1 MRISLEKWPGPITTI
16 SLAQLFGTSLWFSA
30 NAASEDLMDL
40 WHVSVAQIGWLTSA
54 VQGGFIV
61 GTLLL
66 SLTGLADKFRAS
78 NIFAVSAILGA
89 VLNLLFALLA
99 NGIWLGVLL
108 RFLVG
113 LTLAGIYPL
122 GMKMIIKWAPEKAG
136 WGLSI
141 LVAMLTLGTALP
153 HGLKAL
159 AASYPWYMIV
169 SASSCLSVCGA
180 LLILALGEG
189 PHGQIKRHTPQKKG
203 SAILGLKSAFARP
216 SFRQAAFGYFGHMW
230 ELYAFWAIVP
240 LLISSAITS
249 NSSSISTI
257 SFYTISAGAIGC
269 VIGGVFSHRLSN
281 RSVAVSALSLSC
293 VCCIIFAVIGHWM
306 SPTITLILFLI
317 WGAAVVADSPQ
328 FSAMSAQAC
337 PPEYVGSALALQN
350 AIGFAI
356 TMISILIMTRIIE
369 SFGQISTLI
378 LAIGPVLGLIA
389 LAMPADQASSEIS
402 NIEGGDIP

>member
-1 MRISLEKWPGPITTI
+1 MKILLEKWPGPIITI

-30 NAASEDLMDL
+30 NAATVDLMNL

-61 GTLLL
+61 GTLVL

-89 VLNLLFALLA
+89 LLNLLFALLA
-99 NGIWLGVLL
+99 NGIWQGIFL

-122 GMKMIIKWAPEKAG
+122 GMKMIIKWAPDKAG

-141 LVAMLTLGTALP
+141 LVAMLTLGTAFP

-180 LLILALGEG
+180 FLILALGEG
-189 PHGQIKRHTPQKKG
+189 PHGEIKSNTSRTKQSP
-203 SAILGLKSAFARP
+203 ILGLKSAFAGHA
-216 SFRQAAFGYFGHMW
+216 FRKAALGYFGHMW

-240 LLISSAITS
+240 VLVSSTITI
-249 NSSSISTI
+249 NSSSVSMI
-257 SFYTISAGAIGC
+257 SFYTIAAGAVGC
-269 VIGGVFSHRLSN
+269 VIGGIFSHRLSN
-281 RSVAVSALSLSC
+281 RSVAISALSLSGICC
-293 VCCIIFAVIGHWM
+293 VIFAVFGHWM
-306 SPTITLILFLI
+306 SPNITLILFLI
-317 WGAAVVADSPQ
+317 WGASVVADSPQ
-328 FSAMSAQAC
+328 FSAMSARAC
-337 PPEYVGSALALQN
+337 PPEYVGSALSLLN

-356 TMISILIMTRIIE
+356 TMISILIMTKVINIL
-369 SFGQISTLI
+369 GPISMLI

-389 LAMPADQASSEIS
+389 LIIPTNKEKISSLQHSASGPS
-402 NIEGGDIP
+402 